1 MEVKIM
7 FEIMGRKY
15 ASVTCADVVLYD
27 LVCGNPVAKFDT
39 LKLSSIEQTADT
51 NDVQGGKGNPV
62 LARIASNKQVNLS
75 IQDAVMSMTYLAVVT
90 GGEVVT
96 SGENTAIRVAYNE
109 KVKAED
115 TGLTLTHAMPA
126 GTTLWLAEVK
136 DGIIS
141 ERKARFDVAEGEASV
156 QTIALDDENWRP
168 SDYEVE
174 AGKEYQVFY
183 SYDITTADQAKEL
196 TVFSDVFAKTYR
208 LVGDTELYNTYTGRN
223 DALQIE
229 VPRFA
234 LDSNYT
240 FELNADGTAAVFD
253 MNGAALADDEKR
265 LIIYRIYNGEE
276 VGEATECIEG
286 ASL

>member
-1 MEVKIM
+1 M

-39 LKLSSIEQTADT
+39 LKLSTIEQTADT
-51 NDVQGGKGNPV
+51 NDVQGGKGNPI
-62 LARIASNKQVNLS
+62 LARIPSNKQVNLT

-90 GGEVVT
+90 GGEVVK
-96 SGENTAIRVAYNE
+96 SSDSTAIRIAFNE
-109 KVKAED
+109 KVTATAE
-115 TGLTLTHAMPA
+115 GLALTHKMPA
-126 GTTLWLAEVK
+126 NTTLWLAEVK

-141 ERKARFDVAEGEASV
+141 ERKARYDAPAEI
-156 QTIALDDENWRP
+156 QTVTLEDAQWRP
-168 SDYEVE
+168 SDYTIE

-183 SYDITTADQAKEL
+183 NYDITTADEAREL

-208 LVGDTELYNTYTGRN
+208 FVGDTELYNTYTGRN

-234 LDSNYT
+234 LDNSYT

-253 MNGAALADDEKR
+253 MNGTALADDSKR
-265 LIIYRIYNGEE
+265 LIIYRIYDDKGNAGEE
-276 VGEATECIEG
+276 TECIEG
-286 ASL
+286 ASI

>member
-1 MEVKIM
+1 M

-39 LKLSSIEQTADT
+39 LKLSTVEQTADT
-51 NDVQGGKGNPV
+51 NDVQGGKGNPI
-62 LARIASNKQVNLS
+62 LARIASNKAVNLT

-90 GGEVVT
+90 GGEVIT
-96 SGENTAIRVAYNE
+96 SGDQTAIRIAFNE
-109 KVKAED
+109 KLKATED
-115 TGLTLTHAMPA
+115 GLKLTHAMA
-126 GTTLWLAEVK
+126 KDSTLWLAEVK

-141 ERKARFDVAEGEASV
+141 ERKARFDTKTAV
-156 QTIALDDENWRP
+156 QDINLSDANWRP
-168 SDYEVE
+168 TDYTIE

-183 SYDITTADQAKEL
+183 SYDITEAEQAKEL
-196 TVFSDVFAKTYR
+196 TVFSDIFAKTYR
-208 LVGDTELYNTYTGRN
+208 FVGDTELYNTFTGRN

-234 LDSNYT
+234 LDNNYT

-253 MNGAALADDEKR
+253 MNGTALADDDKR
-265 LIIYRIYNGEE
+265 LIVYRIYGEE
-276 VGEATECIEG
+276 GTGEATECIEG
-286 ASL
+286 ASI

>member
-1 MEVKIM
+1 M

-39 LKLSSIEQTADT
+39 LKLSTVEQTADT
-51 NDVQGGKGNPV
+51 NDVQGGKGNPI
-62 LARIASNKQVNLS
+62 LARIASNKAVNLT

-96 SGENTAIRVAYNE
+96 SGENTAIRIAYNE
-109 KVKAED
+109 KVKATAE
-115 TGLTLTHAMPA
+115 GLKLTHSMA
-126 GTTLWLAEVK
+126 GNSTLWLAEVK

-141 ERKARFDVAEGEASV
+141 ERKARFDTKDAAQDISL
-156 QTIALDDENWRP
+156 TDPNWRP
-168 SDYEVE
+168 GDYTIEE
-174 AGKEYQVFY
+174 DKEYQVFY
-183 SYDITTADQAKEL
+183 SYDITKAEQAKEL
-196 TVFSDVFAKTYR
+196 TVFSDIFAKTYR
-208 LVGDTELYNTYTGRN
+208 FVGDTELYNTFTGRN

-234 LDSNYT
+234 LDNNYT

-253 MNGAALADDEKR
+253 MNGTALADDDKR
-265 LIIYRIYNGEE
+265 LIVYRIYGEE
-276 VGEATECIEG
+276 GTGEATECIEG

>member
-1 MEVKIM
+1 ML
-7 FEIMGRKY
+7 EIMGRKY

-39 LKLSSIEQTADT
+39 LKLSTVEQTADT
-51 NDVQGGKGNPV
+51 NDVQGGKGNPI
-62 LARIASNKQVNLS
+62 LARIPSNKQVNLT
-75 IQDAVMSMTYLAVVT
+75 IQDAVMSMTYLAIVT
-90 GGEVVT
+90 GGEVIN
-96 SGENTAIRVAYNE
+96 SGEGSAIRIAFNE
-109 KVKAED
+109 KVMATEEGIK
-115 TGLTLTHAMPA
+115 LSHKMPI

-141 ERKARFDVAEGEASV
+141 ERKARYDAEAETD
-156 QTIALDDENWRP
+156 TITLEDENWRP
-168 SDYEVE
+168 SDYDVT
-174 AGKEYQVFY
+174 ANKEYQVFY
-183 SYDITTADQAKEL
+183 NYDITTANEAKEL

-208 LVGDTELYNTYTGRN
+208 FVGDTELYNTATGRN

-234 LDSNYT
+234 LDNSYT

-253 MNGAALADDEKR
+253 MNGTALADDEKR
-265 LIIYRIYNGEE
+265 LIIYRIYNGNDL
-276 VGEATECIEG
+276 GEANDCLEG

>member
-1 MEVKIM
+1 M

-39 LKLSSIEQTADT
+39 LKLSTIEQTADT
-51 NDVQGGKGNPV
+51 NDVQGGKGNPI
-62 LARIASNKQVNLS
+62 LARIPSNKQVNLT

-90 GGEVVT
+90 GGEVVK
-96 SGENTAIRVAYNE
+96 SNDETAIRIAFNE
-109 KVKAED
+109 KVTATEE
-115 TGLTLTHAMPA
+115 GLALAHKMPA
-126 GTTLWLAEVK
+126 NTTLWLAEVK

-141 ERKARFDVAEGEASV
+141 ERKARYDAPAEIQTVALADA
-156 QTIALDDENWRP
+156 QWRP
-168 SDYEVE
+168 SDYTIE

-183 SYDITTADQAKEL
+183 NYDITTVDEAREL

-208 LVGDTELYNTYTGRN
+208 FVGDTELYNTFTGRN

-234 LDSNYT
+234 LDNNYT

-253 MNGAALADDEKR
+253 MNGTALADDDKR
-265 LIIYRIYNGEE
+265 LIIYRIYDDKGDVGEE
-276 VGEATECIEG
+276 TECIEG
-286 ASL
+286 ASI

>member
-1 MEVKIM
+1 M

-39 LKLSSIEQTADT
+39 LKLSTVEQTADT
-51 NDVQGGKGNPV
+51 NDVQGGKGNPI
-62 LARIASNKQVNLS
+62 LARIASNKAVNLT

-90 GGEVVT
+90 GGEVIT
-96 SGENTAIRVAYNE
+96 SGDQTAIRIAFNE
-109 KVKAED
+109 KLKATEE
-115 TGLTLTHAMPA
+115 GLKLTHAMA
-126 GTTLWLAEVK
+126 KDSTLWLAEVK

-141 ERKARFDVAEGEASV
+141 ERKARFDTKTAV
-156 QTIALDDENWRP
+156 QDINLSDANWRP
-168 SDYEVE
+168 TDYTIE

-183 SYDITTADQAKEL
+183 NYDITEADQAKEL
-196 TVFSDVFAKTYR
+196 TVFSDIFAKTYR
-208 LVGDTELYNTYTGRN
+208 FVGDTELYNTFTGRN

-234 LDSNYT
+234 LDNNYT

-253 MNGAALADDEKR
+253 MNGTALADDDKR
-265 LIIYRIYNGEE
+265 LIVYRIYGEE
-276 VGEATECIEG
+276 GTGEATECIEG
-286 ASL
+286 ASI

>member
-1 MEVKIM
+1 M

-39 LKLSSIEQTADT
+39 LKLSTIEQTADT
-51 NDVQGGKGNPV
+51 NDVQGGKGNPI
-62 LARIASNKQVNLS
+62 LARIPSNKQVNLT

-90 GGEVVT
+90 GGEVVK
-96 SGENTAIRVAYNE
+96 SSDETAIRIAYNE
-109 KVKAED
+109 KITATED
-115 TGLTLTHAMPA
+115 GLALSHTMPA
-126 GTTLWLAEVK
+126 STTLWLAEVK
-136 DGIIS
+136 DGVIS
-141 ERKARFDVAEGEASV
+141 ERKARYDAPDATKTVALGDA
-156 QTIALDDENWRP
+156 QWRP
-168 SDYEVE
+168 SDYTIE

-183 SYDITTADQAKEL
+183 NYDITTADEAREL

-208 LVGDTELYNTYTGRN
+208 FVGDTELYNTYTGRN

-234 LDSNYT
+234 LDNSYT

-253 MNGAALADDEKR
+253 MNGTALADDDKR
-265 LIIYRIYNGEE
+265 LIVYRIYDDKGNAGEE
-276 VGEATECIEG
+276 TECIEG
-286 ASL
+286 ASI

>member
-1 MEVKIM
+1 M

-156 QTIALDDENWRP
+156 QTIDLGDENWRP
-168 SDYEVE
+168 SDYAIE

-183 SYDITTADQAKEL
+183 SYDITTAEQAKEL

>member
-1 MEVKIM
+1 M

-39 LKLSSIEQTADT
+39 LKLSTVEQTADT
-51 NDVQGGKGNPV
+51 NDVQGGKGNPI
-62 LARIASNKQVNLS
+62 LARIASNKAVNLT

-90 GGEVVT
+90 GGEVIT
-96 SGENTAIRVAYNE
+96 SGDQTAIRIAFNE
-109 KVKAED
+109 KLKATEE
-115 TGLTLTHAMPA
+115 GLKLTHAMA
-126 GTTLWLAEVK
+126 KDSTLWLAEVK

-141 ERKARFDVAEGEASV
+141 ERKARFDTKTAV
-156 QTIALDDENWRP
+156 QDINLNDANWRP
-168 SDYEVE
+168 TDYTIE

-183 SYDITTADQAKEL
+183 SYDITEADQAKEL
-196 TVFSDVFAKTYR
+196 TVFSDIFAKTYR
-208 LVGDTELYNTYTGRN
+208 FVGDTELYNTFTGRN

-234 LDSNYT
+234 LDNNYT

-253 MNGAALADDEKR
+253 MNGTALADDDKR
-265 LIIYRIYNGEE
+265 LIVYRIYGEE
-276 VGEATECIEG
+276 GTGEATECIEG
-286 ASL
+286 ASI

>member
-1 MEVKIM
+1 M

-39 LKLSSIEQTADT
+39 LKLSTVEQTADT
-51 NDVQGGKGNPV
+51 NDVQGGKGNPI
-62 LARIASNKQVNLS
+62 LARIASNKAVNLT

-90 GGEVVT
+90 GGEVIT
-96 SGENTAIRVAYNE
+96 SGDQTAIRIAFNE
-109 KVKAED
+109 KLKATEE
-115 TGLTLTHAMPA
+115 GLKLTHAMA
-126 GTTLWLAEVK
+126 KDSTLWLAEVK

-141 ERKARFDVAEGEASV
+141 ERKARFDTKTAV
-156 QTIALDDENWRP
+156 QDINLSDANWRP
-168 SDYEVE
+168 TDYTIE

-183 SYDITTADQAKEL
+183 SYDITEADQAKEL
-196 TVFSDVFAKTYR
+196 TVFSDIFAKTYR
-208 LVGDTELYNTYTGRN
+208 FVGDTELYNTFTGRN

-234 LDSNYT
+234 LDNNYT

-253 MNGAALADDEKR
+253 MNGTALADDDKR
-265 LIIYRIYNGEE
+265 LIVYRIYGEE
-276 VGEATECIEG
+276 GTGEATECIEG
-286 ASL
+286 ASI

>member
-1 MEVKIM
+1 M

-39 LKLSSIEQTADT
+39 LKLSTIEQTADT
-51 NDVQGGKGNPV
+51 NDVQGGKGNPI
-62 LARIASNKQVNLS
+62 LARIPSNKQVNLTV
-75 IQDAVMSMTYLAVVT
+75 QDAVMSMTYLAVVT
-90 GGEVVT
+90 GGEVIT
-96 SGENTAIRVAYNE
+96 SGDDTAIRIAYNE
-109 KVKAED
+109 KVTATED
-115 TGLTLTHAMPA
+115 GIKLTHSMPA

-141 ERKARFDVAEGEASV
+141 ERKARYDATAAGAV
-156 QTIALDDENWRP
+156 QDIELEDAQWRP
-168 SDYEVE
+168 SDYTIE

-183 SYDITTADQAKEL
+183 NYDITTADQAREL
-196 TVFSDVFAKTYR
+196 TVFSDIFAKTYR
-208 LVGDTELYNTYTGRN
+208 FVGDTELYNTFTGRN

-234 LDSNYT
+234 LDNNYT

-253 MNGAALADDEKR
+253 MNGTALADDDKR
-265 LIIYRIYNGEE
+265 LIIYRIYDDNGNA
-276 VGEATECIEG
+276 GEDTECIEG
-286 ASL
+286 ASI

>member
-1 MEVKIM
+1 M

-39 LKLSSIEQTADT
+39 LKLSTVEQTADT
-51 NDVQGGKGNPV
+51 NDVQGGKGNPI
-62 LARIASNKQVNLS
+62 LARIASNKAVNLT

-90 GGEVVT
+90 GGEVIT
-96 SGENTAIRVAYNE
+96 SGDQTAIRIAFNE
-109 KVKAED
+109 KLKATEE
-115 TGLTLTHAMPA
+115 GLKLTHAMA
-126 GTTLWLAEVK
+126 KDSTLWLAEVK

-141 ERKARFDVAEGEASV
+141 ERKARFDTKTAV
-156 QTIALDDENWRP
+156 QDINLSDANWRP
-168 SDYEVE
+168 TDYTIE

-183 SYDITTADQAKEL
+183 SYDITEAEQAKEL
-196 TVFSDVFAKTYR
+196 TVFSDIFAKTYR
-208 LVGDTELYNTYTGRN
+208 FVGDTELYNTFTGRN

-234 LDSNYT
+234 LDNNYT

-253 MNGAALADDEKR
+253 MNGTALADDDKR
-265 LIIYRIYNGEE
+265 LIVYRIYGEE
-276 VGEATECIEG
+276 GTGEATECIEG
-286 ASL
+286 ASI

>member
-1 MEVKIM
+1 M

-27 LVCGNPVAKFDT
+27 LACGNPVAKFDT
-39 LKLSSIEQTADT
+39 LKLSSVEQTADT
-51 NDVQGGKGNPV
+51 NDVTGGQGNPI
-62 LARIASNKQVNLS
+62 LARIVSNKQVNLS

-90 GGEVVT
+90 GGEVIT
-96 SGENTAIRVAYNE
+96 SGDSQAIRITYNE
-109 KVKAED
+109 KLTTTAE
-115 TGLTLTHAMPA
+115 GIKLTHPMAA

-136 DGIIS
+136 EGIIS
-141 ERKARFDVAEGEASV
+141 ERKARFDSNTETD
-156 QTIALDDENWRP
+156 TISLDDANWRP
-168 SDYEVE
+168 SDYSIEE
-174 AGKEYQVFY
+174 GKEYQVFY
-183 SYDITTADQAKEL
+183 DFDITKAEQAKEL
-196 TVFSDVFAKTYR
+196 TVFSDIFAKTYR
-208 LVGDTELYNTYTGRN
+208 FVGDTELYNTYTGRN

-253 MNGAALADDEKR
+253 MNGTALADDDKR
-265 LIIYRIYNGEE
+265 MIVYRIYGEDGLGEE
-276 VGEATECIEG
+276 TDCIEG

>member
-1 MEVKIM
+1 M

-39 LKLSSIEQTADT
+39 LKLSTIEQTADT
-51 NDVQGGKGNPV
+51 NDVQGGKGNPI
-62 LARIASNKQVNLS
+62 LARIPSNKQVNLT

-90 GGEVVT
+90 GGEVIN
-96 SGENTAIRVAYNE
+96 SGETTAIRMAYNE
-109 KVKAED
+109 KVTATED
-115 TGLTLTHAMPA
+115 GLTLTHSVPA
-126 GTTLWLAEVK
+126 NSTLWLAEVK

-141 ERKARFDVAEGEASV
+141 ERKARYDAPADGGSV
-156 QTIALDDENWRP
+156 QTIALGDAQWRP
-168 SDYEVE
+168 SDYTIE

-183 SYDITTADQAKEL
+183 NYDITNADEAREL

-208 LVGDTELYNTYTGRN
+208 FVGDTELYNTYTGRN

-234 LDSNYT
+234 LDNSYT

-253 MNGAALADDEKR
+253 MNGTALADDDKR
-265 LIIYRIYNGEE
+265 LIVYRIYNDNGTTGED
-276 VGEATECIEG
+276 TECIEG
-286 ASL
+286 ASI

>member
-1 MEVKIM
+1 M

-39 LKLSSIEQTADT
+39 LKLSTVEQTADT
-51 NDVQGGKGNPV
+51 NDVQGGKGNPI
-62 LARIASNKQVNLS
+62 LARIASNKAVNLT

-90 GGEVVT
+90 GGEVIT
-96 SGENTAIRVAYNE
+96 SGDQTAIRIAFNE
-109 KVKAED
+109 KLKATEE
-115 TGLTLTHAMPA
+115 GLRLTHAMA
-126 GTTLWLAEVK
+126 KDSTLWLAEVK

-141 ERKARFDVAEGEASV
+141 ERKARFDTKTAV
-156 QTIALDDENWRP
+156 QDINLSDANWRP
-168 SDYEVE
+168 TDYTIE

-183 SYDITTADQAKEL
+183 SYDITEADQAKEL
-196 TVFSDVFAKTYR
+196 TVFSDIFAKTYR
-208 LVGDTELYNTYTGRN
+208 FVGDTELYNTFTGRN

-234 LDSNYT
+234 LDNNYT

-253 MNGAALADDEKR
+253 MNGTALADDDKR
-265 LIIYRIYNGEE
+265 LIVYRIYGEE
-276 VGEATECIEG
+276 GTGEATECIEG
-286 ASL
+286 ASI

>member
-1 MEVKIM
+1 M

-39 LKLSSIEQTADT
+39 LKLSTIEQTADT
-51 NDVQGGKGNPV
+51 NDVQGGKGNPI
-62 LARIASNKQVNLS
+62 LARIASNKAVNLT

-90 GGEVVT
+90 GGEVVK
-96 SGENTAIRVAYNE
+96 SGDQSAIRIAYNE
-109 KVKAED
+109 KIKATD
-115 TGLTLTHAMPA
+115 TGLKLTHSMAA

-141 ERKARFDVAEGEASV
+141 ERKARYDSKTAV
-156 QTIALDDENWRP
+156 QDIALNADAWRP
-168 SDYEVE
+168 SEYTIEKD
-174 AGKEYQVFY
+174 KEYQVFY
-183 SYDITTADQAKEL
+183 SYDITEPEQAREL
-196 TVFSDVFAKTYR
+196 TVFSDMFAKTYR
-208 LVGDTELYNTYTGRN
+208 FVGDTELYNTFTGRN

-234 LDSNYT
+234 LDNNYT

-253 MNGAALADDEKR
+253 MNGTALADDDKR
-265 LIIYRIYNGEE
+265 LIVYRIYGENGA
-276 VGEATECIEG
+276 GEATECIE
-286 ASL
+286 AATI

>member
-1 MEVKIM
+1 
-7 FEIMGRKY
+7 MGRKY

-39 LKLSSIEQTADT
+39 LKLSTIEQTADT
-51 NDVQGGKGNPV
+51 NDVQGGKGNPI
-62 LARIASNKQVNLS
+62 LARIPSNKQVNLT

-90 GGEVVT
+90 GGEVIN
-96 SGENTAIRVAYNE
+96 SGETTAIRMAYNE
-109 KVKAED
+109 KVTATED
-115 TGLTLTHAMPA
+115 GLTLTHSVPA
-126 GTTLWLAEVK
+126 NSTLWLAEVK

-141 ERKARFDVAEGEASV
+141 ERKARYDAPADGGSV
-156 QTIALDDENWRP
+156 QTIALGDAQWRP
-168 SDYEVE
+168 SDYTIE

-183 SYDITTADQAKEL
+183 NYDITNADEAREL

-208 LVGDTELYNTYTGRN
+208 FVGDTELYNTYTGRN

-234 LDSNYT
+234 LDNSYT

-253 MNGAALADDEKR
+253 MNGTALADDDKR
-265 LIIYRIYNGEE
+265 LIVYRIYNDNGTTGED
-276 VGEATECIEG
+276 TECIEG
-286 ASL
+286 ASI

>member
-1 MEVKIM
+1 M

-39 LKLSSIEQTADT
+39 LKLSTIEQTADT
-51 NDVQGGKGNPV
+51 NDVQGGKGNPI
-62 LARIASNKQVNLS
+62 LARIPSNKQVNLT

-90 GGEVVT
+90 GGEVIK
-96 SGENTAIRVAYNE
+96 SSDSTAIRIAFNE
-109 KVKAED
+109 KVTATNE
-115 TGLTLTHAMPA
+115 GIALTHKMPA
-126 GTTLWLAEVK
+126 NTTLWLAEVK

-141 ERKARFDVAEGEASV
+141 ERKARYDAPAEIQTVALADA
-156 QTIALDDENWRP
+156 QWRP
-168 SDYEVE
+168 SDYTIE

-183 SYDITTADQAKEL
+183 NYDITTADEAREL

-208 LVGDTELYNTYTGRN
+208 FVGDTELYNTYTGRN

-234 LDSNYT
+234 LDNSYT

-253 MNGAALADDEKR
+253 MNGTALADDEKR
-265 LIIYRIYNGEE
+265 LIIYRIYDDKGNAGEE
-276 VGEATECIEG
+276 TECIEG
-286 ASL
+286 ASI

>member
-1 MEVKIM
+1 M

-39 LKLSSIEQTADT
+39 LKLSTIEQTADT
-51 NDVQGGKGNPV
+51 NDVQGGKGNPI
-62 LARIASNKQVNLS
+62 LARIPSNKQVNLT

-90 GGEVVT
+90 GGEVVK
-96 SGENTAIRVAYNE
+96 SSDSTAIRIAFNE
-109 KVKAED
+109 KVTATD
-115 TGLTLTHAMPA
+115 AGLALTHKMPA
-126 GTTLWLAEVK
+126 NTTLWLAEVK

-141 ERKARFDVAEGEASV
+141 ERKARYDAPAEIQTVALADA
-156 QTIALDDENWRP
+156 QWRP
-168 SDYEVE
+168 SDYTIE

-183 SYDITTADQAKEL
+183 NYDITTADEAREL

-208 LVGDTELYNTYTGRN
+208 FVGDTELYNTYTGRN

-234 LDSNYT
+234 LDNSYT

-253 MNGAALADDEKR
+253 MNGTALADDDKR
-265 LIIYRIYNGEE
+265 LIIYRIYDDKGNAGEE
-276 VGEATECIEG
+276 TECIEG
-286 ASL
+286 ASI

>member
-1 MEVKIM
+1 M

-39 LKLSSIEQTADT
+39 LKLSTIEQTADT
-51 NDVQGGKGNPV
+51 NDVQGGKGNPI
-62 LARIASNKQVNLS
+62 LARIPSNKQVNLT

-90 GGEVVT
+90 GGEVIKSGDT
-96 SGENTAIRVAYNE
+96 SAIRIAYNE
-109 KVKAED
+109 KIKATDE
-115 TGLTLTHAMPA
+115 GLTLTHSMPA
-126 GTTLWLAEVK
+126 SSTLWLAEVK

-141 ERKARFDVAEGEASV
+141 DRKARYDAPATGGSV
-156 QTIALDDENWRP
+156 QTIALGDAQWRP
-168 SDYEVE
+168 SDYTIE

-183 SYDITTADQAKEL
+183 NYDITTAEQAREL

-208 LVGDTELYNTYTGRN
+208 FVGDTELYNTFTGRN

-234 LDSNYT
+234 FDNNYT

-253 MNGAALADDEKR
+253 MNGTALADDDKR
-265 LIIYRIYNGEE
+265 LIVYRIYTEDGAT
-276 VGEATECIEG
+276 GQDTECIEG
-286 ASL
+286 ASI

>member
-1 MEVKIM
+1 M

-90 GGEVVT
+90 GGEVIT
-96 SGENTAIRVAYNE
+96 SGESSAIRIAYNE

-115 TGLTLTHAMPA
+115 TGLKLTHAMPA

-141 ERKARFDVAEGEASV
+141 ERKARFDVAEGDTSV
-156 QTIALDDENWRP
+156 QTIALADANWRP
-168 SDYEVE
+168 SDYTIE

-183 SYDITTADQAKEL
+183 SYDITTAEQAKEL

-208 LVGDTELYNTYTGRN
+208 LVGDTELYNTATGRN

-265 LIIYRIYNGEE
+265 LIIYRIYNGNE

>member
-1 MEVKIM
+1 M

-39 LKLSSIEQTADT
+39 LKLSTIEQTADT
-51 NDVQGGKGNPV
+51 NDVQGGKGNPI
-62 LARIASNKQVNLS
+62 LARIPSNKQVNLT

-90 GGEVVT
+90 GGEVVKSSDT
-96 SGENTAIRVAYNE
+96 TAIRIAYNE
-109 KVKAED
+109 KITATED
-115 TGLTLTHAMPA
+115 GLALTHTMPA
-126 GTTLWLAEVK
+126 SSTLWLAEVK
-136 DGIIS
+136 EGIIS
-141 ERKARFDVAEGEASV
+141 ERKARYDAPAATKTVALGDA
-156 QTIALDDENWRP
+156 QWRP
-168 SDYEVE
+168 SDYTIE

-183 SYDITTADQAKEL
+183 NYDITTADEAREL

-208 LVGDTELYNTYTGRN
+208 FVGDTELYNTYTGRN

-234 LDSNYT
+234 LDNSYT

-253 MNGAALADDEKR
+253 MNGTALADDDKR
-265 LIIYRIYNGEE
+265 LIVYRIYTDKGMSEE
-276 VGEATECIEG
+276 TECIEG
-286 ASL
+286 ASI

>member
-1 MEVKIM
+1 M

-39 LKLSSIEQTADT
+39 LKLSSVEQTADT

-62 LARIASNKQVNLS
+62 LARIASNKQVNLTV
-75 IQDAVMSMTYLAVVT
+75 QDAVMSMTYLAVVT
-90 GGEVVT
+90 GGEVIT
-96 SGENTAIRVAYNE
+96 SGEETAIRIAYNE
-109 KVKAED
+109 KVTATAE
-115 TGLTLTHAMPA
+115 GLKLTHAMPA
-126 GTTLWLAEVK
+126 ESTLWLAEVK

-141 ERKARFDVAEGEASV
+141 ERKARYDAPAGGEV
-156 QTIALDDENWRP
+156 QTITLKDAQWRP
-168 SDYEVE
+168 ADYNIEE
-174 AGKEYQVFY
+174 GKEYQIFY
-183 SYDITTADQAKEL
+183 NYDIKTADQAKEL
-196 TVFSDVFAKTYR
+196 TVFSDIFAKTYR
-208 LVGDTELYNTYTGRN
+208 FVGDTELYNTYTGRN

-234 LDSNYT
+234 LDNNYT

-265 LIIYRIYNGEE
+265 LIIYRIYGEDGTT
-276 VGEATECIEG
+276 GEDTECIEG
-286 ASL
+286 ASI

>member
-1 MEVKIM
+1 M

-39 LKLSSIEQTADT
+39 LKLSTIEQTSDS
-51 NDVQGGKGNPV
+51 NDVQGGKGNPI
-62 LARIASNKQVNLS
+62 LARIPSNKQVNLT

-90 GGEVVT
+90 GGEVIK
-96 SGENTAIRVAYNE
+96 SGNTTAIRIAYNE
-109 KVKAED
+109 KLTAD
-115 TGLTLTHAMPA
+115 TTKGLTLTHSMPA
-126 GTTLWLAEVK
+126 NSTLWLAEVK

-141 ERKARFDVAEGEASV
+141 ERKARYDAPADGGSV
-156 QTIALDDENWRP
+156 QNISLSDAQWRP
-168 SDYEVE
+168 SDYTIE

-183 SYDITTADQAKEL
+183 NYDITTADQAREL

-208 LVGDTELYNTYTGRN
+208 FVGDTELYNTYTGRN

-234 LDSNYT
+234 LDNNYT

-253 MNGAALADDEKR
+253 MNGTALADDEKR
-265 LIIYRIYNGEE
+265 LIVYRVYNESGATGED
-276 VGEATECIEG
+276 TECIEG
-286 ASL
+286 ASI